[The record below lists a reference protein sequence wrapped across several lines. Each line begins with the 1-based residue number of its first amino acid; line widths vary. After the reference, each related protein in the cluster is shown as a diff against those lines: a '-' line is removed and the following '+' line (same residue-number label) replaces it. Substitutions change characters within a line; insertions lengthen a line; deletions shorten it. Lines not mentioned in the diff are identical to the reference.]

1 MINSSKPNFPF
12 SLNAGISLSLL
23 FSMHV
28 LLSAKIYKTDHIM
41 IYSRPVFLKL
51 WVATRGWV
59 AGGVKMRNQV
69 AKRLATQLIFSKFL
83 IAPPIPFGLR
93 TTGQGYAYIWKNYLK
108 LPKLQVATE
117 QQHNLNKQ
125 SAVQRYAY
133 NYCILCR
140 VTWSCYVSTNSLRKF
155 IQLSL

>member
-12 SLNAGISLSLL
+12 SLNAVISLSLL

-51 WVATRGWV
+51 WVATRDWV
-59 AGGVKMRNQV
+59 AGMVKMRNQV

-83 IAPPIPFGLR
+83 IAPSIPLGLR
-93 TTGQGYAYIWKNYLK
+93 TTGLGYAYIWKNYLK

-125 SAVQRYAY
+125 SAVQRYEY